1 MRRTLAQ
8 EARFS
13 GCGLHSGRPARLT
26 VHPAPAGHGIVFRRL
41 DLVDAAPIPA
51 LWKHVVKGALNT
63 RISLGDGNE
72 VWTIEH
78 LMAAL
83 AGCGCTDALVTLDG
97 PEVPILDGSARP
109 FVEGILAAGLTHLP
123 GDLHV
128 IEILAPVEVR
138 EGAAFA
144 RLSPASEPRM
154 WFAIDF
160 PDAAIGRQSRGLM
173 MSNGAVVEELA
184 DSRTFC
190 RLADVERMQEEG
202 LALGGSYENSVVVD
216 GARVLSPGGLRHADE
231 AVRHKMLDA
240 VGDLATAGAPILGL
254 YQGCRAGHML
264 TNRLLRALFARPETF
279 RLRLAT
285 PEIKAHLPGIL
296 AVTGEGAALRPRQVA

>member
-8 EARFS
+8 KARFA
-13 GCGLHSGRPARLT
+13 GCGLHSGRQARLT
-26 VHPAPAGHGIVFRRL
+26 VYPAPAGHGIVFHRL
-41 DLVDAAPIPA
+41 DLDDAAPIPA
-51 LWKHVVKGALNT
+51 LWEHVVTGALNT

-97 PEVPILDGSARP
+97 PEVPILDGSARL
-109 FVEGILAAGLTHLP
+109 FVEGILAAGLQDLP
-123 GDLHV
+123 DDLHV

-144 RLSPASEPRM
+144 RLSPAPAPQM

-160 PDAAIGRQSRGLM
+160 PDAAIGRQSRGLS

-190 RLADVERMQEEG
+190 RLADVERMREEG
-202 LALGGSYENSVVVD
+202 LALGGSYENAVVVD
-216 GARVLSPGGLRHADE
+216 GTRVLSPGGLRHTDE

-254 YQGCRAGHML
+254 YQGYRAGHML

-285 PEIKAHLPGIL
+285 PEITAHLPGIV
-296 AVTGEGAALRPRQVA
+296 AVTGDGVTLRPRRVA

>member
-1 MRRTLAQ
+1 MRSTLART
-8 EARFS
+8 ARFA
-13 GCGLHSGRPARLT
+13 GCGLHSGKQVNLA
-26 VHPAPAGHGIVFRRL
+26 VHPAPAGHGIAFRRL
-41 DLVDAAPIPA
+41 DLDGAAPIPA
-51 LWKHVVKGALNT
+51 LWNHVVFGALNT
-63 RISLGDGNE
+63 RISLGGGNE

-83 AGCGCTDALVTLDG
+83 SGCGVTDALVTLDG

-109 FVEGILAAGLTHLP
+109 FVEGLLEAGLQDLP

-128 IEILAPVEVR
+128 IEILSPVEVR

-144 RLSPASEPRM
+144 RLSPASAPHM

-160 PDAAIGRQSRGLM
+160 PDAAIGSQSRGLV

-190 RLADVERMQEEG
+190 RLSDIERMREEG
-202 LALGGSYENSVVVD
+202 LALGGSYENAVVVE
-216 GARVLSPGGLRHADE
+216 GARVLNPGGLRHTDE

-240 VGDLATAGAPILGL
+240 VGDLATAGAPIIGL
-254 YQGCRAGHML
+254 YQGHRAGHML

-279 RLRLAT
+279 RLRPAT
-285 PEIKAHLPGIL
+285 PEIAARLPGIA
-296 AVTGEGAALRPRQVA
+296 AVAREHPRRVA